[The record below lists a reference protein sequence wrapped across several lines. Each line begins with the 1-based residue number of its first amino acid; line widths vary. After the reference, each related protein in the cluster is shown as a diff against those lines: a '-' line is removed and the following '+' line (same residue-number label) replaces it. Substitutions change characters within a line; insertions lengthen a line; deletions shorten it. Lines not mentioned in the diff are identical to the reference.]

1 LKKLF
6 SRWTTW
12 LVIFLLLFGVTSCL
26 VSRVDRTPYQQTEYY
41 RQFKEELARL
51 PSETVSGKQPDT
63 LQAGWAKVNITP
75 GKAMPLAGYGLRK
88 GRRYASVHDSLW
100 ARAFVFSNGVQK
112 TALLT
117 IDLLIVPPALT
128 EAITRKLPQIGFT
141 IDQVYLTATHSH
153 HSAGGWA
160 HRLSGWAIAGS
171 YQQSWVDDLASRMVE
186 AIRLADGHKR
196 KASMGVATFPAGE
209 LVFNRLAR
217 DRPTDSLIRVLKIRQ
232 VQGATAAIV
241 TFSAHATTLH
251 SGENILS
258 RDYPGMLVDTLER
271 NSKIDFAAYCAGA
284 VGSHAPEA
292 PGEHLEKT
300 GNMAYF
306 VAQKILVDFD
316 RIQLSFGK
324 ELEMATLPLP
334 LRRPHLRIAENLRLR
349 PWVFYALFGRYTVNL
364 KAMRVGNSV
373 WIGTPA
379 DFSGELVPP
388 LQQAAAPADLFV
400 TSFNGGYMGYI
411 TNDACYDRRHYETR
425 DMNWY
430 GPQNGAYLSEAITEL
445 LKRL

>member
-88 GRRYASVHDSLW
+88 GRKYASVHDSLW
-100 ARAFVFSNGVQK
+100 ARAFVFSNGIQK

-117 IDLLIVPPALT
+117 VDLLIVPPALT

-141 IDQVYLTATHSH
+141 IDRVYLTATHSH

-171 YQQSWVDDLASRMVE
+171 YQQSWVDDLASCMVE
-186 AIRLADGHKR
+186 AIRLADGRKR

-232 VQGATAAIV
+232 VQGATAVIV

-271 NSKIDFAAYCAGA
+271 NSKVDFAAYCAGA

-292 PGEHLEKT
+292 PGEHLE
-300 GNMAYF
+300 
-306 VAQKILVDFD
+306 
-316 RIQLSFGK
+316 
-324 ELEMATLPLP
+324 
-334 LRRPHLRIAENLRLR
+334 
-349 PWVFYALFGRYTVNL
+349 
-364 KAMRVGNSV
+364 AMRVGSSV